1 MRKNLC
7 NEVKT
12 TEVCKFFFCLNFGKI
27 KFESTDF
34 NKRANRARII
44 GRLEL
49 ISSKCE
55 EFEKFCQ
62 MKEFPQKK
70 YLCKASFTFVTSSR
84 FFKQYI

>member
-12 TEVCKFFFCLNFGKI
+12 TEACKFFFCLNFGKI

-62 MKEFPQKK
+62 MKEFPQKNI
-70 YLCKASFTFVTSSR
+70 YA
-84 FFKQYI
+84 KQALRL